1 MQTDEVLQL
10 MIDVADRVIRP
21 RFRALSGDDVDQK
34 SPGDFVTVADREA
47 EELLTA
53 ELLARNPGCLVVGE
67 EASFAESTLLDGL
80 GSVDLAFTVDPV
92 DGTGNFVKGSPDYA
106 VMIAEVRR
114 NEVTRSWIWQP
125 EAGRA
130 YVAERGAGVRCNG
143 ELLTRSRTHD
153 PVRVGGTPK
162 VWRHFDSSDGF
173 ATPAG
178 SNFCAGFDY
187 PQLLRG
193 EVDAFV
199 YRWPKPWDHLPGQL
213 MLHELGGTVVQID
226 GQEYNPAALGAQ
238 AICSAT
244 DPELATAVAARWNPA
259 VNR

>member
-21 RFRALSGDDVDQK
+21 RFRALGGNEVDEK
-34 SPGDFVTVADREA
+34 SPGDFVTVADRES

-67 EASFAESTLLDGL
+67 EASFTDPAILAGL
-80 GSVDLAFTVDPV
+80 GDADLAFTVDPV

-106 VMIAEVRR
+106 VMIAEIRR

-130 YVAERGAGVRCNG
+130 YVAERGAGVTCNG
-143 ELLTRSRTHD
+143 ELLMRGETHH
-153 PVRVGGTPK
+153 PARAGGTRRI
-162 VWRHFDSSDGF
+162 WRQFDSSDGF
-173 ATPAG
+173 AIAAG

-193 EVDAFV
+193 EVDFFV
-199 YRWPKPWDHLPGQL
+199 YGKPKPWDHLPGLL
-213 MLHELGGTVVQID
+213 MLQELGGTIVQANGED
-226 GQEYNPAALGAQ
+226 YGPASLDAR

-244 DPELATAVAARWNPA
+244 DPELAGIVAARWNPPETA
-259 VNR
+259 